1 MNLSRGLD
9 KLAASVARALRL
21 SRRLDKP
28 AASVAR
34 APEFVQASGQTDRIY
49 DAW

>member
-9 KLAASVARALRL
+9 KL
-21 SRRLDKP
+21 